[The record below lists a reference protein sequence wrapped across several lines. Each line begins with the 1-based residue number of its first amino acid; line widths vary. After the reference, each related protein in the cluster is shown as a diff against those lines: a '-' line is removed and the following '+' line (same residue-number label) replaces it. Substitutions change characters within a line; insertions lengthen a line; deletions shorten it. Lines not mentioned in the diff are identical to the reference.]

1 MAVEREEALG
11 TAPVALQEISH
22 RTGRLR
28 RRLGPGLIPYIF
40 ILPALFFYTI
50 FLALPIFGTVLVSML
65 DWSGISLNDIEWA
78 GTANYVQLTQD
89 KVFWQALKHNLIFI
103 ATGTSSIV
111 ILGLILAVLLERGLP
126 GSNFFRGAFFIPTVM
141 SMVVV
146 GIVFMLILSPE
157 LGLINPFLHSVG
169 LGNLA
174 HAWLGDP
181 RTALGTIIA
190 SDVWKNFGFA
200 MFLFVAGLKNI
211 DSELYE
217 AAAIDGSNAWQSFWR
232 ITMPVLWPVT
242 TLVIIL
248 ISIGTLKLF
257 DLVYV
262 MTHGGPNHASEVLT
276 TWMYFQGFMY
286 NNMGYGSA
294 IAVVL
299 LAVTFGLTLI
309 QFRVLSRD
317 RNQ

>member
-1 MAVEREEALG
+1 MAMEQEGTFATTSPTLG
-11 TAPVALQEISH
+11 QVSQGSTSWKKRFTSGV
-22 RTGRLR
+22 
-28 RRLGPGLIPYIF
+28 IPYLF
-40 ILPALFFYTI
+40 ILPALFFYTV
-50 FLALPIFGTVLVSML
+50 FLALPILGTVFISLL
-65 DWSGISLNDIEWA
+65 NWSGISLNDVQWA
-78 GTANYVQLTQD
+78 GFSNYMLLAED
-89 KVFWQALKHNLIFI
+89 RIFWQALLHNLIFI
-103 ATGTSSIV
+103 VTGTSSIV
-111 ILGLILAVLLERGLP
+111 IMGLMLAVLLERGLP

-157 LGLINPFLHSVG
+157 LGLINPMLRRVG

-181 RTALGTIIA
+181 RTALGTIVA
-190 SDVWKNFGFA
+190 ADVWKNFGFA
-200 MFLFVAGLKNI
+200 MFLFVAGLKSI
-211 DSELYE
+211 DTELYE

-299 LAVTFGLTLI
+299 LTVTLILTLF

-317 RNQ
+317 

>member
-1 MAVEREEALG
+1 MA
-11 TAPVALQEISH
+11 
-22 RTGRLR
+22 
-28 RRLGPGLIPYIF
+28 IPYLF
-40 ILPALFFYTI
+40 VLPALFFYTV
-50 FLALPIFGTVLVSML
+50 FLALPILGTVLISL
-65 DWSGISLNDIEWA
+65 LNWSGISLNDIQWA
-78 GTANYVQLTQD
+78 GLANYGALAQD
-89 KVFWQALKHNLIFI
+89 HIFWQALRHNLIFI
-103 ATGTSSIV
+103 LTGASAIV
-111 ILGLILAVLLERGLP
+111 VVGLFLAVLLENGLP

-157 LGLINPFLHSVG
+157 LGLINPMLRRVG
-169 LGNLA
+169 LDSWTR
-174 HAWLGDP
+174 AWLGDP
-181 RTALGTIIA
+181 RTALGTIVA
-190 SDVWKNFGFA
+190 ADVWKNFGFA

-217 AAAIDGSNAWQSFWR
+217 AASIDGSNAWQSFWR

-242 TLVIIL
+242 TLVIVL
-248 ISIGTLKLF
+248 ISINTLKLF

-276 TWMYFQGFMY
+276 TWMYFQGFMF

-299 LAVTFGLTLI
+299 LTVTFVLTLV
-309 QFRVLSRD
+309 QFRVLSRED
-317 RNQ
+317 

>member
-1 MAVEREEALG
+1 MA
-11 TAPVALQEISH
+11 
-22 RTGRLR
+22 
-28 RRLGPGLIPYIF
+28 IPYLF
-40 ILPALFFYTI
+40 VLPALFFYTV
-50 FLALPIFGTVLVSML
+50 FLALPILGTVLISL
-65 DWSGISLNDIEWA
+65 LNWSGTSLNDIQWA
-78 GTANYVQLTQD
+78 GLANYGALAQD
-89 KVFWQALKHNLIFI
+89 HIFWQALRHNLIFI
-103 ATGTSSIV
+103 LTGASAIV
-111 ILGLILAVLLERGLP
+111 VVGLFLAVLLENGLP

-157 LGLINPFLHSVG
+157 LGLINPMLRRVG
-169 LGNLA
+169 LDSWTR
-174 HAWLGDP
+174 AWLGDP
-181 RTALGTIIA
+181 RTALGTIVA
-190 SDVWKNFGFA
+190 ADVWKNFGFA

-217 AAAIDGSNAWQSFWR
+217 AASIDGSNAWQSFWR

-242 TLVIIL
+242 TLVIVL
-248 ISIGTLKLF
+248 ISINTLKLF

-276 TWMYFQGFMY
+276 TWMYFQGFMF

-299 LAVTFGLTLI
+299 LTVTFVLTLV
-309 QFRVLSRD
+309 QFRVLSRED
-317 RNQ
+317 

>member
-1 MAVEREEALG
+1 MM
-11 TAPVALQEISH
+11 
-22 RTGRLR
+22 
-28 RRLGPGLIPYIF
+28 IPYLF
-40 ILPALFFYTI
+40 ILPALFFYTV
-50 FLALPIFGTVLVSML
+50 FLALPIVGTVLISL
-65 DWSGISLNDIEWA
+65 LNWSGISLNDIQWA
-78 GTANYVQLTQD
+78 GLNNYAALAQD
-89 KVFWQALKHNLIFI
+89 QVFWQALRHNVIFI
-103 ATGTSSIV
+103 LTGTSSIV
-111 ILGLILAVLLERGLP
+111 IMGLFLAVLLEKELP

-157 LGLINPFLHSVG
+157 LGLINPMLRRVG
-169 LGNLA
+169 LDSWTR
-174 HAWLGDP
+174 AWLGDP
-181 RTALGTIIA
+181 RTALGTIVVA
-190 SDVWKNFGFA
+190 DVWKNFGFS

-217 AAAIDGSNAWQSFWR
+217 AASIDGSNAWQSFWR

-248 ISIGTLKLF
+248 ISINTLKLF
-257 DLVYV
+257 DLIYV
-262 MTHGGPNHASEVLT
+262 MTHGGPHHASEVLT

-299 LAVTFGLTLI
+299 LTVTFVLTLV
-309 QFRVLSRD
+309 QFRVLQRED
-317 RNQ
+317 